1 MACADDDQR
10 VTQMTYSS
18 ETLDQCADRIVR
30 QEVMCCLSSIVSTLA
45 NGYGNIGQNRPDNG
59 LADLAEQ
66 ALELCCPV
74 SDYEEAATEAGWMVY
89 GSVWQHPEHEAAE
102 VSAENACHTSDI
114 EPYEREVF
122 EHWAVTQWLADK
134 LREHGER
141 VDDDFGD
148 LCVWARTTTG
158 QGIAMDGVIREIAKA
173 IVAPAPSKPRS
184 WADAIVRGVPSQA
197 AWRAA
202 IAPKT

>member
-1 MACADDDQR
+1 
-10 VTQMTYSS
+10 
-18 ETLDQCADRIVR
+18 LDQCADRIVR
-30 QEVMCCLSSIVSTLA
+30 QEVMCCLSSIIATLA
-45 NGYGNIGQNRPDNG
+45 NGYDAIPNNKRE
-59 LADLAEQ
+59 LASLAEQ
-66 ALELCCPV
+66 AFELCSPIQ
-74 SDYEEAATEAGWMVY
+74 DYEEAAREVGWIVRGK
-89 GSVWQHPEHEAAE
+89 GSTCAPQEGGTYSHDDHGGVDLAEMGSWQNLCERF
-102 VSAENACHTSDI
+102 DI
-114 EPYEREVF
+114 EPYKREVF